1 MSFVYAAIYAIM
13 AFVEVFVLG
22 ASFLGAL
29 ALILRAIIRACCKLK
44 NQVKKTQLHCAF
56 SRSPNVDPCW
66 LQCPHRMQP
75 QRG

>member
-1 MSFVYAAIYAIM
+1 MLSLVYAVL
-13 AFVEVFVLG
+13 AFAEVFVLL

-29 ALILRAIIRACCKLK
+29 ALTVRGIIRACCKLK
-44 NQVKKTQLHCAF
+44 NRMKQSQQQCAF
-56 SRSPNVDPCW
+56 SRSSNIDPCW

>member
-1 MSFVYAAIYAIM
+1 MSFVYAVL
-13 AFVEVFVLG
+13 AFAEVFILF

-29 ALILRAIIRACCKLK
+29 ALTLRGIIRACCKLK
-44 NQVKKTQLHCAF
+44 NKMKKSQQQCAF
-56 SRSPNVDPCW
+56 SRTSNINPCW